1 MTSGCIQHSKNH
13 GRTEERCLAQKL
25 ICFFG
30 KETEQHFNLW
40 LSGGCVVFHASG
52 FFFFFFLIP
61 SAWLSSLL
69 QFLLWKRCLFICGN
83 YLLTQEAD
91 SKQPVVF
98 LNQNLHL
105 QLVLSWVIEV
115 CFTQFRSWCL
125 QLLACLFESD
135 RNLLTHISC
144 LMLIKGVRSAFS
156 QWCLLH

>member
-1 MTSGCIQHSKNH
+1 MHSAFKKPRENR
-13 GRTEERCLAQKL
+13 GKVFGTEINLFFWQGDRAAFQSLAQWWL
-25 ICFFG
+25 CCFSC
-30 KETEQHFNLW
+30 KW
-40 LSGGCVVFHASG
+40 
-52 FFFFFFLIP
+52 FFFFLIP